1 MPIIS
6 RPPPDERSDVN
17 DINNLQIWSPVAAR
31 MIPLS
36 QVVSGVE
43 MTWEDP
49 IIMRRDRMPTITVL
63 ADARTVLPSQLL
75 GDVRKKIEDIQ
86 LSPGYKREW
95 GGEYED
101 SNNARASLGE
111 QIPGA
116 LLLMI
121 FIVVCL
127 FNSFRATAV
136 ICIAVPLGIIGATA
150 GLLITNNSFGFMPL
164 LGLLALGG
172 EQIKNAVVL
181 VEEIYIQEHRGKE
194 PYPAILQAGVNRL
207 RPVFL
212 VVLTTVL
219 GMIPLLMDPFFSGM
233 AAVIMFGL
241 AFACVLTMIVVPVL
255 YAVIFRIRVPE
266 TVET

>member
-1 MPIIS
+1 
-6 RPPPDERSDVN
+6 
-17 DINNLQIWSPVAAR
+17 
-31 MIPLS
+31 
-36 QVVSGVE
+36 
-43 MTWEDP
+43 
-49 IIMRRDRMPTITVL
+49 
-63 ADARTVLPSQLL
+63 
-75 GDVRKKIEDIQ
+75 
-86 LSPGYKREW
+86 
-95 GGEYED
+95 
-101 SNNARASLGE
+101 
-111 QIPGA
+111 
-116 LLLMI
+116 
-121 FIVVCL
+121 
-127 FNSFRATAV
+127 
-136 ICIAVPLGIIGATA
+136 
-150 GLLITNNSFGFMPL
+150 MPL

-181 VEEIYIQEHRGKE
+181 VEEIYLQEHQGKE

-266 TVET
+266 IVET

>member
-1 MPIIS
+1 
-6 RPPPDERSDVN
+6 
-17 DINNLQIWSPVAAR
+17 

-43 MTWEDP
+43 MVWEDP
-49 IIMRRDRMPTITVL
+49 IIMRRDRMPTVTVL

-75 GDVRKKIEDIQ
+75 GEVRQKIEDIK
-86 LSPGYKREW
+86 LPPGYKREW

-136 ICIAVPLGIIGATA
+136 ICIAVPLGIVGATA
-150 GLLITNNSFGFMPL
+150 GLLLTNNSFGFMPL

-181 VEEIYIQEHRGKE
+181 VEEIYLQEHRGKE